1 MTTECLAAAIGGID
15 EKFIAEAREASP
27 KSRTRIM
34 LYAAACAA
42 ALLLAAFGLMRA
54 GVFKGENK
62 LDMTVSIPE
71 DAVLPPAIENRPAAS
86 YASYGTA
93 YSVEKAFRKADAVCL
108 LTVKNFITEDFYC
121 SYFEASVDR
130 VYKGELPESIV
141 LAQWLATSQIMLENS
156 PRYTYGDK
164 LLLFLDPSI
173 SQTFPGAY
181 DSVGCDISFFY
192 AAPSS
197 DGEIYLFDHKG
208 LFSYYTYSCKDDE
221 HPFNVR
227 NRSSL
232 QLVSDFCNYYSAFDK
247 PIADRLNEYYEACVG
262 HETASFALHVYSLED
277 MEAYFAMENESI
289 REEILARVPEDAV
302 LPPDRDPGTESARY
316 QRSYTF
322 REAFEEADAVCIVT
336 VKNYLGRDEWS
347 TDFEA
352 SVEKTYKG
360 SLPDSIT
367 LRQWADSKGSIPF
380 TYSNQLFVY
389 LKKSRDS
396 KRPDA
401 YEIIGGDIGYMYLAE
416 HEEFGS
422 RYLVDV
428 KGLMSLES
436 SERDPGSVP
445 KDYSGNRYIELEM
458 RRYFKNHDPI
468 LAETPEFPYICLLED
483 MEKTMN

>member
-1 MTTECLAAAIGGID
+1 MTSLRFAAVIGEIDDNYTESAVKKTVGLRTKRILAAAAC
-15 EKFIAEAREASP
+15 FF
-27 KSRTRIM
+27 
-34 LYAAACAA
+34 AAG
-42 ALLLAAFGLMRA
+42 LVAFGLIQA
-54 GVFKGENK
+54 KVFKHERK

-121 SYFEASVDR
+121 SYFAASVDR

-181 DSVGCDISFFY
+181 DRVGGDISFFY

-208 LFSYYTYSCKDDE
+208 LFSYNTYSCKDDE

-227 NRSSL
+227 NRSSI

-262 HETASFALHVYSLED
+262 HETASFALHIYSLED
-277 MEAYFAMENESI
+277 MEGYFS
-289 REEILARVPEDAV
+289 
-302 LPPDRDPGTESARY
+302 
-316 QRSYTF
+316 
-322 REAFEEADAVCIVT
+322 
-336 VKNYLGRDEWS
+336 
-347 TDFEA
+347 
-352 SVEKTYKG
+352 
-360 SLPDSIT
+360 
-367 LRQWADSKGSIPF
+367 
-380 TYSNQLFVY
+380 QL
-389 LKKSRDS
+389 D
-396 KRPDA
+396 
-401 YEIIGGDIGYMYLAE
+401 
-416 HEEFGS
+416 
-422 RYLVDV
+422 
-428 KGLMSLES
+428 
-436 SERDPGSVP
+436 
-445 KDYSGNRYIELEM
+445 
-458 RRYFKNHDPI
+458 
-468 LAETPEFPYICLLED
+468 
-483 MEKTMN
+483 